1 MASAADKKFASQT
14 PGQHA
19 CWGRLI
25 RKICQR
31 SVRSSLRF
39 TYSPEDIM
47 RTGPRSSAAGRHAKL
62 DVAIV
67 FGTKEYAKNRHQTR
81 VVFNPQD

>member
-1 MASAADKKFASQT
+1 
-14 PGQHA
+14 
-19 CWGRLI
+19 
-25 RKICQR
+25 
-31 SVRSSLRF
+31 
-39 TYSPEDIM
+39 M